1 MNIRYQVRNM
11 GFFLKC
17 ASQCKRKSRIFYNS
31 CWAMGIFGMSKKVSY
46 KYDMFKI
53 GTFYVTLRAIVRFF
67 FLQRFFGPLA
77 QNSFVNLVLYT
88 QVIVI
93 CMGLPKNII
102 YLCIDYF
109 IFLYCMHKILPL
121 LWFFV
126 KVRTKWRKGPL
137 TQKIM

>member
-1 MNIRYQVRNM
+1 MCTAMQKKIKFIIRIYVERW
-11 GFFLKC
+11 GFLVCQKKC
-17 ASQCKRKSRIFYNS
+17 HI
-31 CWAMGIFGMSKKVSY
+31 G

-53 GTFYVTLRAIVRFF
+53 DTFCVTLRAIVRFF
-67 FLQRFFGPLA
+67 SLQRFFGPLA

-126 KVRTKWRKGPL
+126 KVSTK
-137 TQKIM
+137 